1 MLSHHGRPD
10 SLSNIAEELRCHIL
24 SLLSY
29 RGIIRCALT
38 CQTMYK
44 TVKNSTELQ
53 YIIEL
58 GAHRLIPI
66 HPRPPNV
73 SIAECLRILRGKA
86 NAWSSFELGVTKGLR
101 IPLSFNP
108 GSIVITHQQLAIFAT
123 YYYGYVE
130 SKVIDLRTC
139 MPETASISPC
149 IRDGNYANP
158 TLRGS
163 VCSSSYID
171 ETQDL
176 MITVNLP
183 RDNPTYQINFRAI
196 STHKEHPMAHESRLE
211 LVCRVP
217 YNDYS
222 EGLPEDKAV
231 FTGVG
236 DRLAFY
242 TEAKLGLEAIY
253 GNSILYWS
261 LHVWNWHEGGQPDE
275 VYALGNGYILI
286 EIRFLTEEKLLA
298 LTSCYCIELYDVG
311 NLSTIPQLQAR
322 FMLPVVPQ
330 TLSLEYP
337 SVFHGTSTCEHL
349 AAPDERW
356 IWTTIPADRV
366 ICLRVHSPKSIFVIS
381 ARLFFMD
388 LPPTWF
394 DAASTHGVAI
404 PWLSW
409 GPQNSR
415 CFLQKSSPLFGVGGS
430 RVIRPVLH
438 DSSLRMHMTDFN
450 PSAVARG
457 IGKVVQDPTTL
468 LASRYG
474 FTQDVTT
481 YLPYVEVVNN
491 DRDFD
496 FSLRRII
503 LDEEKILIFTLPHT
517 TERAMDVEIIGM

>member
-1 MLSHHGRPD
+1 L
-10 SLSNIAEELRCHIL
+10 
-24 SLLSY
+24 
-29 RGIIRCALT
+29 GI
-38 CQTMYK
+38 
-44 TVKNSTELQ
+44 
-53 YIIEL
+53 
-58 GAHRLIPI
+58 
-66 HPRPPNV
+66 
-73 SIAECLRILRGKA
+73 
-86 NAWSSFELGVTKGLR
+86 
-101 IPLSFNP
+101 
-108 GSIVITHQQLAIFAT
+108 
-123 YYYGYVE
+123 
-130 SKVIDLRTC
+130 
-139 MPETASISPC
+139 
-149 IRDGNYANP
+149 
-158 TLRGS
+158 
-163 VCSSSYID
+163 
-171 ETQDL
+171 
-176 MITVNLP
+176 
-183 RDNPTYQINFRAI
+183 
-196 STHKEHPMAHESRLE
+196 
-211 LVCRVP
+211 
-217 YNDYS
+217 
-222 EGLPEDKAV
+222 
-231 FTGVG
+231 
-236 DRLAFY
+236 
-242 TEAKLGLEAIY
+242 
-253 GNSILYWS
+253 
-261 LHVWNWHEGGQPDE
+261 
-275 VYALGNGYILI
+275 GYILV

-337 SVFHGTSTCEHL
+337 SVFHSTSTCEHL

-394 DAASTHGVAI
+394 DAASTHGVAV
-404 PWLSW
+404 PWSSW

-457 IGKVVQDPTTL
+457 IGKVIQDPTTL

-481 YLPYVEVVNN
+481 HLPYVEVVNN

-517 TERAMDVEIIGM
+517 TASELPPVELTMKLTISLNRSGQWMSR